1 MAGIFLERSV
11 KKTNSCK
18 PLSKETKIKREI
30 TRLKRVYEN
39 LDKNQM
45 KVIDTLIKRAA
56 FLTVSLA
63 ELEEIINREGYES
76 EYHNGANQ
84 SGTKQSES
92 VKSHIA
98 MTRNLAAIVRQL
110 AELAPPAAK
119 HKSKLQ
125 AFRDG
130 S

>member
-1 MAGIFLERSV
+1 MTISRH
-11 KKTNSCK
+11 
-18 PLSKETKIKREI
+18 LSKDTMIKREI
-30 TRLKRVYEN
+30 ARLRRVYEN

-45 KVIDTLIKRAA
+45 KIIDTLIRRAA

-63 ELEEIINREGYES
+63 ELEDTINRDGYES
-76 EYHNGANQ
+76 EYQNGANQ

-110 AELAPPAAK
+110 AELTPPAEK
-119 HKSKLQ
+119 QKSKLQ